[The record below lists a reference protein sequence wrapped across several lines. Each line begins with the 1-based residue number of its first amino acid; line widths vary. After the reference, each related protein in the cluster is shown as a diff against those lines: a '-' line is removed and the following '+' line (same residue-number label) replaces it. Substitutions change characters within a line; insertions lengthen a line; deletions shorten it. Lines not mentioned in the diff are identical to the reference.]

1 MIKTRFA
8 PSPTGWL
15 HIGGVRTALYS
26 WLFAKN
32 NEGEF
37 YLRIDDTDKSRS
49 DQKYLDSILSSLDE
63 LDLKSDKDVIYQ
75 SQRLDIYID
84 NVEILLNNDHAYYD
98 KIEINEKTKDTDL
111 SLEFDNRLNKEG
123 YVIRFRNPKQEVVIE
138 DLIHGP
144 VKFSNKAIHDIVIL
158 RSNGMPTYNITSVID
173 DNFMGITHIIR
184 GDDHLNNTPVQQ
196 NIFHALGFDIPK
208 FAHLP
213 MIHGTDG
220 KRLSKRHGAVN
231 INKFLEDGY
240 LKESVINYLAKTG
253 WSHGDQE
260 FFSIS
265 ELKKLFSLNKVTKS
279 SAIFDYDKLNWL
291 NQQYIKKMDL
301 NDVAKLIL
309 PYLQTH
315 NLFDIDM
322 TYLKNI
328 LSLGI
333 EREYTLKEIAKSL
346 VYYFIEEIPYDTDD
360 FKKFNPSK
368 DNLIL
373 DKVIKKLSD
382 NNFEDED
389 KLGLCFQEFCQE
401 NGLKFKDFG
410 PVVRFGLTG
419 RLKAPAINEICFL
432 LGKTRTI
439 DRLNNFQIFMS
450 NNAVASN
457 E

>member
-32 NEGEF
+32 NGGEF

-123 YVIRFRNPKQEVVIE
+123 HVIRFRNPKQEVVVE

-173 DNFMGITHIIR
+173 DNFMGVTHIIR

-240 LKESVINYLAKTG
+240 LKESVINYLVA
-253 WSHGDQE
+253 QV
-260 FFSIS
+260 FFLLKYPTK
-265 ELKKLFSLNKVTKS
+265 LKKSFWLPLLRDSYRSLS
-279 SAIFDYDKLNWL
+279 QEKLL
-291 NQQYIKKMDL
+291 HKF
-301 NDVAKLIL
+301 
-309 PYLQTH
+309 LQ
-315 NLFDIDM
+315 
-322 TYLKNI
+322 
-328 LSLGI
+328 
-333 EREYTLKEIAKSL
+333 
-346 VYYFIEEIPYDTDD
+346 
-360 FKKFNPSK
+360 SK
-368 DNLIL
+368 DL
-373 DKVIKKLSD
+373 
-382 NNFEDED
+382 
-389 KLGLCFQEFCQE
+389 
-401 NGLKFKDFG
+401 
-410 PVVRFGLTG
+410 
-419 RLKAPAINEICFL
+419 
-432 LGKTRTI
+432 
-439 DRLNNFQIFMS
+439 
-450 NNAVASN
+450 
-457 E
+457 